1 MFQGEGFMFKFAKK
15 ITIFFVVGTLIIVPF
30 GASALAQDR
39 WQDEDASAAKMIA
52 DVLVARPLG
61 LIATALG
68 IAVFVISLP
77 FSAAGGNT
85 EAAYQKLIL
94 KPAKY
99 TFERPLGDM

>member
-1 MFQGEGFMFKFAKK
+1 MIKGEGNMRNIAKK
-15 ITIFFVVGTLIIVPF
+15 IIIFFVVGTLILVPF
-30 GASALAQDR
+30 GASALAQGR
-39 WQDEDASAAKMIA
+39 WQDEEVTAPKMIA

-61 LIATALG
+61 LVATVLG
-68 IAVFVISLP
+68 IAVFVISFP

-99 TFERPLGDM
+99 TFERPLGDL

>member
-1 MFQGEGFMFKFAKK
+1 MFKIAKK
-15 ITIFFVVGTLIIVPF
+15 IIIFFVVGTLILVPF
-30 GASALAQDR
+30 GASALAQDPL
-39 WQDEDASAAKMIA
+39 QDEDVTAPKMIV

-61 LIATALG
+61 LIATVLG
-68 IAVFVISLP
+68 IALFVISFP

-99 TFERPLGDM
+99 TFERPLGDL

>member
-1 MFQGEGFMFKFAKK
+1 MFNFAK
-15 ITIFFVVGTLIIVPF
+15 IIILFFVVGTLVIVPF
-30 GASALAQDR
+30 GSSALAQDR
-39 WQDEDASAAKMIA
+39 WQDEDASAGKMIA

-99 TFERPLGDM
+99 TFQRPLGDM

>member
-1 MFQGEGFMFKFAKK
+1 MFKIAKK
-15 ITIFFVVGTLIIVPF
+15 VTIFLVVGTLIFVPF
-30 GASALAQDR
+30 GASTLAQDLL
-39 WQDEDASAAKMIA
+39 QDEDASAAKMIV

-61 LIATALG
+61 LIATAVG
-68 IAVFVISLP
+68 IAVFVIAFP

-99 TFERPLGDM
+99 TFERPLGDL

>member
-1 MFQGEGFMFKFAKK
+1 MFKFAKK
-15 ITIFFVVGTLIIVPF
+15 IAIFFVAGTLVIVPF

-39 WQDEDASAAKMIA
+39 WQDEDVSAGKMIA

-99 TFERPLGDM
+99 TFQRPLGDM

>member
-1 MFQGEGFMFKFAKK
+1 MFKFAKK
-15 ITIFFVVGTLIIVPF
+15 IAIFFVAGTLVIVPF

-39 WQDEDASAAKMIA
+39 WQDEDASAGKMIA

-99 TFERPLGDM
+99 TFQRPLGDM